1 MVSEHEAFS
10 PEGSEGAARVALVR
24 AKTADSSAG
33 KQAAGSRA
41 SASAE
46 DMALETE
53 VATRGWRR
61 CRWGG
66 GARPPGGGCL

>member
-53 VATRGWRR
+53 VAGRQR